1 MNKKIVGVLRPFDRR
16 QNFYVYEDGNRIDK
30 ISVTLEEMNESL
42 FALAQKH
49 DVMRIDLSGPK
60 QYARGIA
67 KKLQEDEIAKYSRA
81 FLTINII

>member
-1 MNKKIVGVLRPFDRR
+1 MKKIVGVLRPFDRR

-49 DVMRIDLSGPK
+49 DIMRIDLSGPK
-60 QYARGIA
+60 QYARGLA
-67 KKLQEDEIAKYSRA
+67 KKLQEDEIIKYNRA
-81 FLTINII
+81 FLEINII